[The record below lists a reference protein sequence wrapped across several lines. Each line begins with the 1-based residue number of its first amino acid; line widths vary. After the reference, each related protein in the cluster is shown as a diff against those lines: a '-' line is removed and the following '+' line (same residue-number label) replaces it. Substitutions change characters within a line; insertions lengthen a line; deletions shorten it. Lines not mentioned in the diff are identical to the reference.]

1 MKLSRLIVLIGAYL
15 ALTFLATAPT
25 SAETKQQIDWCI
37 NESRVYSPDLQISG
51 CTASIQSGRYGD
63 QDLAA
68 VYSNRGEAYD
78 NKGQHDRS
86 IQDFDEAIRLNPK
99 FAIAY
104 DNRGIAYIKDGQND
118 RAIQDFDQ
126 AIRLNPNYFEA
137 FNNRGQ
143 AYMNKGQHD
152 RGIQDFDQAI
162 RLDPKTAMTFLNRGL
177 AWERKGNLQN
187 ALQDFK
193 KYSEL
198 APSDPLGPEAIAR
211 VTKALSGR

>member
-1 MKLSRLIVLIGAYL
+1 MKLPRLIVLIDAYL

-63 QDLAA
+63 QDLAV
-68 VYSNRGEAYD
+68 VYSNRGEAYN
-78 NKGQHDRS
+78 NKSQH
-86 IQDFDEAIRLNPK
+86 
-99 FAIAY
+99 
-104 DNRGIAYIKDGQND
+104 D

-126 AIRLNPNYFEA
+126 AIKLNPNYFEA
-137 FNNRGQ
+137 LNNRGQ

-162 RLDPKTAMTFLNRGL
+162 RLDPKIALTFFNRGL

-193 KYSEL
+193 RYSEL
-198 APSDPLGPEAIAR
+198 APSDPLGPEAFAR